1 MASTIVP
8 VVKARMERKEEL
20 LTGTG
25 VCFALVV
32 GEFGRVG
39 SGGRV
44 ATKRESVC
52 GGCVVIGN

>member
-25 VCFALVV
+25 GDFALVV

-39 SGGRV
+39 SGGRF
-44 ATKRESVC
+44 ATKRALVC
-52 GGCVVIGN
+52 GGCVVVGI